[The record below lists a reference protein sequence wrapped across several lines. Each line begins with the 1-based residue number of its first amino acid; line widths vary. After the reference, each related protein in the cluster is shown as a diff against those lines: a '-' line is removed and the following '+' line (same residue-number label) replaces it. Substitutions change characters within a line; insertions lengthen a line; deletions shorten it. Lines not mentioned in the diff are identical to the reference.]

1 MTSLYDFT
9 ATTADGQPLALA
21 QFRGQV
27 LLIVN
32 VASECGFTGQY
43 EGLRALH
50 ERYKSQGFSVLAFPC
65 NQFRRQEPGSDR
77 QILEFCTQ
85 RFGVTFPVF
94 RKTDVNGAAAHPLF
108 HWLKQQ
114 KSGILGSRRIKWN
127 FTKFLIGRDGRVR
140 ARYAP
145 ATAPR
150 ALIKPLEAALSEL
163 QPIGTRTFHD
173 D

>member
-1 MTSLYDFT
+1 MASLYDFT

-50 ERYKSQGFSVLAFPC
+50 ERYKSQGFSVLACPC

-114 KSGILGSRRIKWN
+114 KSGI
-127 FTKFLIGRDGRVR
+127 
-140 ARYAP
+140 
-145 ATAPR
+145 
-150 ALIKPLEAALSEL
+150 
-163 QPIGTRTFHD
+163 
-173 D
+173 